1 MIKKELT
8 KKLFIENEVLE
19 TKPILRV
26 QNVNKYFNK
35 NGIFFKALDDIS
47 FNVYPGD
54 FFGIIGESGSGKST
68 IGKSIIRLY
77 NTSGGAISL
86 DDHLIN
92 QKNISKKTKSWLTKN
107 MQMIFQ
113 DPMSSL
119 NPKKNVLSLIS
130 EPLIINKS
138 INEEANE
145 VLKNHLSINKCF
157 KYQFKIDDNEIS
169 EKYLKE
175 YYHDMIDNYK
185 NAIKKVEDFELNKKK
200 KSTNEMNRLL
210 GVISDFENDYKIS
223 TTNLYKYKDAIIDLY
238 KNKLQKFN
246 DLDINEEESD
256 YFRLE
261 KEFLESKKQIEHSSE
276 YYEIYEKTEET
287 IKEYEQY
294 QEDIALKYSEQ
305 NANLYNA
312 IIDSYKK
319 QISIFKQQI
328 MISKSITENYIAHIK
343 LKIYKRIL
351 DLFLIFNKFIYV
363 EQTDIYDLN
372 NFLMAFID
380 KKYEKIME
388 EITSIQILSEELDEI
403 SSFENKLDSND
414 EDYEEL
420 KEKYLKDKS
429 KKAKEYQKLHL
440 DLDILIKKD
449 KKISYLNNDEIV
461 KKINKIKQ
469 DSHKTKKEI
478 DEKLISFKK
487 KIASLESKLNNN
499 NLDKSFIDS
508 DDYLE
513 IKENHE
519 QIIIDYEEAEI
530 KYNEYMADRIE
541 VFNKNSKNE
550 IKNSKNEIKLL
561 KKEFKKYR
569 NKFEK
574 VFAKKSSQTKKC
586 LLSNSKLS
594 FIETIKR
601 KKDVKNII
609 KREYKTTLKNLK
621 AFEFE
626 FATIIELVQLYRSL
640 RTTNKTLLYA
650 NKRFLKTTLAREKVY
665 AALDEVGLK
674 KEHAYRYPHEFS
686 GGQRQRIVIARSLIS
701 NPKIIIADEPISA
714 LDVSIQAQVLNIMK
728 RLSKEKG
735 ITFIFIAHDLSVV
748 NYICNRLIIM
758 HKGKIVEKGNTK
770 EIFKNPTHPYTVSL
784 IKASPS
790 LSKIHSNLS
799 EGSDELDYQRE
810 YTAKDAPKFYSISDD
825 HEHKVLATKG
835 QIKRWIKD

>member
-68 IGKSIIRLY
+68 TGKSIIRLY

-86 DDHLIN
+86 DGHLIN

-119 NPKKNVLSLIS
+119 NPKKNVISLIS

-145 VLKNHLSINKCF
+145 LLKNHLSINKCF
-157 KYQFKIDDNEIS
+157 KYQFKIDDNKIS

-185 NAIKKVEDFELNKKK
+185 NAIKKLEDFELNKNK
-200 KSTNEMNRLL
+200 KSINEMNRLL
-210 GVISDFENDYKIS
+210 GIVSDFENDYKIS
-223 TTNLYKYKDAIIDLY
+223 TTKLYVYKDEIINLYKD
-238 KNKLQKFN
+238 KLQKFKN
-246 DLDINEEESD
+246 LDIDQEESN
-256 YFRLE
+256 YLKLE
-261 KEFLESKKQIEHSSE
+261 KKFLESKKQIEHSPE
-276 YYEIYEKTEET
+276 YYETYEKIEE
-287 IKEYEQY
+287 IKKEYKEY
-294 QEDIALKYSEQ
+294 QDDINLKYCEQ
-305 NANLYNA
+305 NANLYSA

-319 QISIFKQQI
+319 QISIFRQQI

-351 DLFLIFNKFIYV
+351 DLFSIFDKFIYV
-363 EQTDIYDLN
+363 KETDIYDLN
-372 NFLMAFID
+372 NFLLNFID
-380 KKYEKIME
+380 KKYEKIMS

-403 SSFENKLDSND
+403 TSLENALDPND

-420 KEKYLKDKS
+420 KEEYLHDKS
-429 KKAKEYQKLHL
+429 KKSKEYQKMHIDL
-440 DLDILIKKD
+440 DLLIKKD

-461 KKINKIKQ
+461 KKINKMKE
-469 DSHKTKKEI
+469 DSQKIKKEI
-478 DEKLISFKK
+478 DEKLNTFKK
-487 KIASLESKLNNN
+487 KISSLEEKINNHN
-499 NLDKSFIDS
+499 IDKNFIDS
-508 DDYLE
+508 DEYLE

-519 QIIIDYEEAEI
+519 QDRVNYEEAKI
-530 KYNEYMADRIE
+530 KYDEYMIDRIQF
-541 VFNKNSKNE
+541 FNENSKNE
-550 IKNSKNEIKLL
+550 IKNSKKEISIL
-561 KKEFKKYR
+561 KREFKKYR

-574 VFAKKSSQTKKC
+574 VFVKKSNKTKKC

-594 FIETIKR
+594 FIDTIKR
-601 KKDVKNII
+601 KKDVNNII
-609 KREYKTTLKNLK
+609 KREYKTKLKNLK

-626 FATIIELVQLYRSL
+626 FMTIIEIVQLYRSL

-665 AALDEVGLK
+665 DALDEVGLK

-770 EIFKNPTHPYTVSL
+770 EIFKNPTHPYTISL

-799 EGSDELDYQRE
+799 ETSHELDYQKE
-810 YTAKDAPKFYSISDD
+810 YTAKDTPKFYSISDD
-825 HEHKVLATKG
+825 YEHKVLATKE
-835 QIKRWIKD
+835 QIKRWTRD